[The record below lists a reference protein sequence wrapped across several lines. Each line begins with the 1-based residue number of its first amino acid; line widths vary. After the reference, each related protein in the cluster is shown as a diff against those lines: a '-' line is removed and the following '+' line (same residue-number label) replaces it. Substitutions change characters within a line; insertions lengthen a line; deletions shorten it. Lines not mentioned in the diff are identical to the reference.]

1 MVTSFL
7 IYCSALE
14 YVAHSLHAHCNI
26 VSEKSTFHFG
36 SVLQN
41 VFGLVTVTPIVVSQW
56 HLLECFPVVRHFVI
70 HKLAY
75 FYQYVDGQVSCSA
88 KFYGRVTDS
97 VVHSYLKNIS
107 VDLSVG
113 FFVFKNV

>member
-1 MVTSFL
+1 M
-7 IYCSALE
+7 
-14 YVAHSLHAHCNI
+14 AHSLHALCNI

-41 VFGLVTVTPIVVSQW
+41 VFGLSTVTPLVVSQR
-56 HLLECFPVVRHFVI
+56 HLLDFSPVVRHFVI

-113 FFVFKNV
+113 YFVFKNV